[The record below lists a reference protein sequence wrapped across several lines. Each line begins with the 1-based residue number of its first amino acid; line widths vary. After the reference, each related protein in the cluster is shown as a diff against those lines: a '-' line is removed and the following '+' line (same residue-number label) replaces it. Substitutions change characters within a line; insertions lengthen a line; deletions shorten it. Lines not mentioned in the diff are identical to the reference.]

1 MTMIRKQREDLNGQ
15 ADASV
20 DWPNGAQPGTPG
32 AEAAGAD
39 PKVPAMPDEGWFRR
53 ARLMIPEPK
62 VPVSIRLDREVL
74 DWFKRQGPRY
84 QTRINA
90 VLRAFVAAQQGF
102 KGPGAASQPSPAPRA
117 SDVPERPRPAETPR
131 RSEA

>member
-1 MTMIRKQREDLNGQ
+1 MIRKQREFTEEQAEAGAVWPQ
-15 ADASV
+15 ADPAQTAAT
-20 DWPNGAQPGTPG
+20 NGA
-32 AEAAGAD
+32 AVD
-39 PKVPAMPDEGWFRR
+39 PKAPLMPDEGWFRR
-53 ARLMIPEPK
+53 ARLVIPEPK

-102 KGPGAASQPSPAPRA
+102 KAPGAASPPSPGPRA
-117 SDVPERPRPAETPR
+117 SDAPDRPRPVETPR
-131 RSEA
+131 RSEV